1 MSKKPSSTR
10 SDMDGDPQAQA
21 HGKVANDRNQ
31 PSPGGA
37 TQVHQSQRSPAS
49 LNDREAKIG
58 SGNQVRRR
66 HGGKGR

>member
-31 PSPGGA
+31 PTPGGA
-37 TQVHQSQRSPAS
+37 TQLHQSKRSPAS
-49 LNDREAKIG
+49 RSDRASQLGG
-58 SGNQVRRR
+58 SNQVRSRQ
-66 HGGKGR
+66 GGTR